1 MELRKGWYALAGLSL
16 NVEKT
21 SVMGFGFHPEPLHID
36 NIKIEA
42 VNELKFLGLII
53 QDNLHFDQHVQAVSA
68 KIRSAAAKIRT
79 EGRHFGTTDRR
90 SLYMGWA
97 QGILCCN
104 APAYLP
110 LLSKT
115 LSDELQTS
123 CNAAIRSVANLPRY
137 SADSISISTVRS
149 QLKILSV
156 AAITEKV
163 NLTQAWKSRRSIQ
176 ALNSRSEGP
185 ITRAKSNGNVPQ
197 PIQKGMWGK
206 LLATHAHCAFNRLPK
221 YIKEENNEMI
231 AKYEIF
237 KYVV

>member
-1 MELRKGWYALAGLSL
+1 
-16 NVEKT
+16 
-21 SVMGFGFHPEPLHID
+21 
-36 NIKIEA
+36 
-42 VNELKFLGLII
+42 
-53 QDNLHFDQHVQAVSA
+53 
-68 KIRSAAAKIRT
+68 
-79 EGRHFGTTDRR
+79 
-90 SLYMGWA
+90 MGWA

-104 APAYLP
+104 SPAYLP

-197 PIQKGMWGK
+197 PVQKGMWGK